1 MMRLPRQFRQAIAVA
16 ALVLCCSFIAAAQ
29 TPAAKPPDLSGAWG
43 PYGAAGRGADPKL
56 APVPATPIVVKP
68 EYVKAYDAVRAADAE
83 ANRRGE
89 PLASASSA
97 CLPSG
102 MPAMMSVA
110 VYPIE
115 VL

>member
-1 MMRLPRQFRQAIAVA
+1 MVNPRFVSFALFSIALYATGAYAQAR
-16 ALVLCCSFIAAAQ
+16 
-29 TPAAKPPDLSGAWG
+29 PDLSGAWG
-43 PYGAAGRGADPKL
+43 PYRGGRGGDPKL
-56 APVPATPIVVKP
+56 AAVPAAPIVVKP
-68 EYVKAYDAVRAADAE
+68 EYVKAYEAVRAADAE

-102 MPAMMSVA
+102 MPAMMAVA

-115 VL
+115 VLQTANQVT